1 MTLTAPLDKLTDST
15 QAQDI
20 ATSRGP
26 NDVWRDCYRV
36 KAYVKWEDVALF
48 THPSQW
54 AFPQPFQ
61 VAAARTGQPWD
72 VCNRVFL
79 GQLAGCNL
87 NCDFCYRGQVK
98 ATVEVTPEEYVEAFF
113 DYNDAFPEQ
122 KSGVLRIS
130 GGEPMLYQEWALG
143 VLRYWG
149 DTHDGDTAMWL
160 DTNLTV
166 APMAGLRR
174 AIAWV
179 NCGVC
184 GCFKPGLWDLG
195 DQLEIAKH
203 IADAGCDLYL
213 YWPCSDTLSDAEF
226 VSFLDRLDAAIPRAP
241 LRLTVLNIKYN
252 YAAVQEKN
260 PDDWQEK
267 HGRAQANFGVRRA
280 QWAEWCANHYPVW
293 MCNTPSHE
301 VEIGGV

>member
-1 MTLTAPLDKLTDST
+1 MGWTEAYYQRVREAAMKAVAESAYMLQGHIRTKLSTPSRSVSTGANGKRKIGARGSSRSKPGGAPHKDTGALRSS
-15 QAQDI
+15 I
-20 ATSRGP
+20 S
-26 NDVWRDCYRV
+26 
-36 KAYVKWEDVALF
+36 VALD
-48 THPSQW
+48 TE
-54 AFPQPFQ
+54 AI
-61 VAAARTGQPWD
+61 A
-72 VCNRVFL
+72 
-79 GQLAGCNL
+79 
-87 NCDFCYRGQVK
+87 
-98 ATVEVTPEEYVEAFF
+98 ATV
-113 DYNDAFPEQ
+113 
-122 KSGVLRIS
+122 G
-130 GGEPMLYQEWALG
+130 
-143 VLRYWG
+143 
-149 DTHDGDTAMWL
+149 
-160 DTNLTV
+160 TNLKYGRWLEFGLPGGKTIRPKNGKV
-166 APMAGLRR
+166 LSWVGPDGVRRFARSIKQGRLAPRPFMRPSYEE
-174 AIAWV
+174 
-179 NCGVC
+179 
-184 GCFKPGLWDLG
+184 KKD
-195 DQLEIAKH
+195 EIAKH